1 MMGQSALLQ
10 RLAGIVLALG
20 MVVVAPP
27 VWAQD
32 EIDVNIY
39 ARERFY
45 LGGSASFLSPSFLSD
60 VENTVRDF
68 IHPAEGGFQGA
79 DATQSLNWAYG
90 FNARVGYR
98 FHPHFAFELE
108 YEWID
113 ANGFPVFVAVE
124 KSGERREFKPST
136 IEVRRPEWVVTA
148 NQKIF
153 FTKGR
158 TQPFVSLG
166 MGVMHGSIEPGE
178 NPVSTDLAPPGEVKV
193 IGLGQQRTG
202 SLTRTAFTFRFGGG
216 MDFYLS
222 EHIVFE
228 TLVDYVYPM
237 GTLENV
243 MDYVSISFGLQY
255 HF

>member
-1 MMGQSALLQ
+1 MGKSALRQ
-10 RLAGIVLALG
+10 RLAGIVFALG
-20 MVVVAPP
+20 VVVVAPP

-32 EIDVNIY
+32 DIDVNIY

-45 LGGSASFLSPSFLSD
+45 LGASASFLSPSFLSD
-60 VENTVRDF
+60 VEKTLDDFTRTVTN
-68 IHPAEGGFQGA
+68 A
-79 DATQSLNWAYG
+79 DSTESLDWAFG
-90 FNARVGYR
+90 FNARAGYR
-98 FHPHFAFELE
+98 FHPHFAVEIE
-108 YEWID
+108 YEWAD

-124 KSGERREFKPST
+124 KGGERREFNEVI

-158 TQPFVSLG
+158 TQPFVMLG
-166 MGVMHGSIEPGE
+166 MGVMHGSIEPGV
-178 NPVSTDLAPPGEVKV
+178 NPVSIALDPPGEIKV
-193 IGLGQQRTG
+193 VGLGQQRTG

-237 GTLENV
+237 GSLENV